1 MSINNFII
9 LKKRILNQYK
19 EKQEDSHMSLTVY
32 IGPNGFG
39 KTTKLKSIRKELIE
53 SGTPESSI
61 LFLDSEILL
70 LDEMKDTKD
79 ESKTMEYILSELLNT
94 PAIEI
99 AKTAYENAVDAEVVS
114 KTGIVN
120 RIVDDILILNGS
132 SRSISTGRSGTITIK
147 DFIEPRLDKEHK
159 KLVKIN
165 SKDLVEGKMGSG
177 QRMQLILSLVKNSS
191 KTNIFIDEPEKYS
204 HPSLLHRTAELI
216 SALSTNKDVYIATH
230 SPKLLSMIDID
241 FSRLY
246 VINDITHLE
255 KQINFSNICSMYRA
269 YSSVLSSIPSCSKSY
284 TYFNEIGLI
293 DNIKKL
299 HFRPFI
305 ESLFAKKVYIVEGVS
320 DLLFINK
327 ILQDNNKYYDEY
339 HIFQTYGKFHM
350 MLFATIFQELGIDVS
365 LYFDMDSTSQPQH
378 SSSNTILRS
387 FSNHYMFNPNIEAEL
402 GFSLPK
408 SNTVAFINHIY
419 SINLPASYLV

>member
-1 MSINNFII
+1 
-9 LKKRILNQYK
+9 
-19 EKQEDSHMSLTVY
+19 MSLTIY

-39 KTTKLKSIRKELIE
+39 KTTKLKSIRKSLVD

-61 LFLDSEILL
+61 LFLESEILL

-94 PAIEI
+94 PAIEA
-99 AKTAYENAVDAEVVS
+99 AKTAYENAVDAEVNS
-114 KTGIVN
+114 KTGFVN
-120 RIVDDILILNGS
+120 TIVDDILLLNGS
-132 SRSISTGRSGTITIK
+132 TRSISIGRSGNTTLK
-147 DFIEPRLDKEHK
+147 NFIESRQDKEYK

-165 SKDLVEGKMGSG
+165 SKEIIEGKMGSG

-191 KTNIFIDEPEKYS
+191 KTNVFIDEPEKYS

-216 SALSTNKDVYIATH
+216 SDLSINKDVFIATH

-246 VINDITHLE
+246 VINDTTHLE
-255 KQINFSNICSMYRA
+255 KQINLSNICSTYST
-269 YSSVLSSIPSCSKSY
+269 YSSVLSTIPSCNKSY
-284 TYFNEIGLI
+284 SYFNANGLI

-299 HFRPFI
+299 HYRPFI

-320 DLLFINK
+320 DLLFVNK
-327 ILQDNNKYYDEY
+327 VLQDNSKYYDEY
-339 HIFQTYGKFHM
+339 NIFQTYGKLHM

-365 LYFDMDSTSQPQH
+365 LYFDMDNTSQTQH
-378 SSSNTILRS
+378 SSANTILRS

-402 GFSLPK
+402 GFNLHK

-419 SINLPASYLV
+419 SMSLPASYLV